1 MKYNWWMGVLVVPIL
16 CILTA
21 FTLAITLYWKREV
34 FIKLLYTPVTDLKD
48 ATHVV
53 IKGKPGNMDV
63 CKLQD
68 GSNKIANLINNL
80 TQQRFLHLKDKP
92 YIVSKS
98 CKTLV
103 L

>member
-1 MKYNWWMGVLVVPIL
+1 MGVLVVPIL